1 MTKRFLTILAFA
13 AMVTSPALA
22 ADTYVL
28 DQNHVNVVWHANHFG
43 FSNPSGRFGIVD
55 GTVTLD
61 EAAPEKSNVE
71 VTINVGGLATGID
84 KFDAHLKSADF
95 LDVEKYP
102 HAIFKSTSVELT
114 GKDSAKVS
122 GNLVLHG
129 VSKPVV
135 LDVKLN
141 KLDMHP
147 MVKKKTAGFTAHT
160 IIKRSDFGIDQHIPA
175 VSDEVTINIEA
186 EANLKD

>member
-1 MTKRFLTILAFA
+1 MTKRFLTLLAFA
-13 AMVTSPALA
+13 TMATTPVLA

-28 DQNHVNVVWHANHFG
+28 DQNHVNIVWHANHFG

-71 VTINVGGLATGID
+71 VTIDVGGLVTGIA
-84 KFDAHLKSADF
+84 KFDEHLKSADF

-102 HAIFKSTSVELT
+102 HAVFKSTLVELT
-114 GKDSAKVS
+114 GKDSARVT
-122 GNLVLHG
+122 GDLTLHG

-135 LDVKLN
+135 MEVKLN

-175 VSDEVTINIEA
+175 VSDEVTIDIEA
-186 EANLKD
+186 EANIKG